1 MKSVEREMMELK
13 LITEH
18 KQDFLP
24 LLALA
29 DSPKFIK
36 NYLERGELYVFED
49 KAVALVTKEVD
60 GSYEIQNF
68 AVAVS
73 FQGRGFGKIFM
84 LELCRKYSGQTLL
97 VRTDEYTAK
106 FYEKC
111 GFTAFKRVKN
121 YFPEK
126 YGERIFDK
134 GRELIDNIYLKVEL
148 T

>member
-1 MKSVEREMMELK
+1 VEREMMELK

-29 DSPKFIK
+29 DSPKFIQ

-49 KAVALVTKEVD
+49 KAVALVTKEE

-73 FQGRGFGKIFM
+73 FQGRGFGKSFM
-84 LELCRKYSGQTLL
+84 TELCRKYPGQTLL